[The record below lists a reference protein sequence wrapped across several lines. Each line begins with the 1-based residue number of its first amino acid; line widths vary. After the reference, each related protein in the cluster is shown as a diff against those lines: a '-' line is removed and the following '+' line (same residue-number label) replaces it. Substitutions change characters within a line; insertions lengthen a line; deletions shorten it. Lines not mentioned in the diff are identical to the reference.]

1 MSDEMDQHDAPC
13 QWERLEA
20 VAMRGDHEFLV
31 RSCAGMH
38 YADVNA
44 CITYRVHEVRALTA
58 GGWVPADQHPPAEA
72 VAMQLVLRTL
82 LPYRFRSAPGA

>member
-1 MSDEMDQHDAPC
+1 MEHEMEQPDEPSE
-13 QWERLEA
+13 WERLEA

-31 RSCAGMH
+31 RSGAGMH
-38 YADVNA
+38 YVDVDT

-82 LPYRFRSAPGA
+82 FPYRFRSAPGA